1 MSRWASKNI
10 REQRIEIALRK
21 HKEGWSMPDIAKYI
35 GTPVRHVK
43 AILENNKNRLEA

>member
-1 MSRWASKNI
+1 MSRWADKNI
-10 REQRIEIALRK
+10 REQRREIVLCKRK
-21 HKEGWSMPDIAKYI
+21 DGWSMPDIAKYI